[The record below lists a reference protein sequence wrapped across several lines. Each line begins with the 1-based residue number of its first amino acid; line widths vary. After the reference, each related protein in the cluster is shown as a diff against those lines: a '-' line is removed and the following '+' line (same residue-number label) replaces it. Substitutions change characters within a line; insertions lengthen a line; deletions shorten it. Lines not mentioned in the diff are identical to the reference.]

1 MKRILIVFFL
11 VLFITLF
18 LPLTIV
24 YFAGAVQKSDAL
36 QNGTV
41 KVFLKD
47 ENKTVEMDMNK
58 YLQGV
63 VAAEMPADFEAEALK
78 AQAVAAR
85 SYIYS
90 KIEQFN
96 AGNTS
101 GEHPDAPVCT
111 DYTHCQAY
119 TDSEIPDNIRAAV
132 TATDGQVMTYNGEI
146 ISALFHSTSSGETEA
161 AVNVWGSDVPYL
173 QSVRSEGDLDS
184 PQYLSSRTLTV
195 EEFKTIAEKNLDGV
209 DWSKPLYENIGRSE
223 AGGIISLDIGGVK
236 VRGTDFRKMLDLHST
251 NAEIIQKDGKIIISV
266 RGYGHGVG
274 MSQYGA
280 NAMAQQGSGY
290 EEILKSYYTG
300 VEIEHR

>member
-1 MKRILIVFFL
+1 
-11 VLFITLF
+11 
-18 LPLTIV
+18 
-24 YFAGAVQKSDAL
+24 
-36 QNGTV
+36 
-41 KVFLKD
+41 
-47 ENKTVEMDMNK
+47 MNK

-251 NAEIIQKDGKIIISV
+251 NAEITQKDGKIIISV